1 MFPTS
6 PPSPPFF
13 SPSSRFTWFGRRQV
27 WGDCF
32 NGRPWRVR
40 EQPAHDDSSYESH
53 SRVFHRFSIP
63 LYVVVKN
70 RREFPPSMQR
80 DRERNE
86 DYRGG
91 KKISDGIFPCF
102 FPTITMRK
110 YFRHFPKEPTPSSL
124 IVAYILKRNYDNLFF
139 LSKTHSRNKRTFK
152 RLVCAI
158 LDSQRVRGE
167 GDAEGRETRDG
178 YGGRYARV
186 SSQRI
191 NRARTQS
198 RSEFVERFTHEEMAV
213 HVRQHQGAGVIRGW
227 RAPEYK
233 WTRSLAV

>member
-1 MFPTS
+1 MFLS
-6 PPSPPFF
+6 CDHDAEIF
-13 SPSSRFTWFGRRQV
+13 SS
-27 WGDCF
+27 
-32 NGRPWRVR
+32 
-40 EQPAHDDSSYESH
+40 
-53 SRVFHRFSIP
+53 FS
-63 LYVVVKN
+63 K
-70 RREFPPSMQR
+70 
-80 DRERNE
+80 
-86 DYRGG
+86 
-91 KKISDGIFPCF
+91 
-102 FPTITMRK
+102 T
-110 YFRHFPKEPTPSSL
+110 TPSSL

>member
-91 KKISDGIFPCF
+91 KKIFDGIFPCF

-124 IVAYILKRNYDNLFF
+124 IVAYILKRNYDNLVF
-139 LSKTHSRNKRTFK
+139 LSKTHSRNKRTS
-152 RLVCAI
+152 RLR
-158 LDSQRVRGE
+158 DSWFPESER
-167 GDAEGRETRDG
+167 
-178 YGGRYARV
+178 GGRCEREGNTRWLWRTLCARV
-186 SSQRI
+186 LATHQPRAHTISKRI
-191 NRARTQS
+191 RGKIHARGNGRTRAPTPGS
-198 RSEFVERFTHEEMAV
+198 RSYSRMACTW
-213 HVRQHQGAGVIRGW
+213 I
-227 RAPEYK
+227 
-233 WTRSLAV
+233 

>member
-1 MFPTS
+1 
-6 PPSPPFF
+6 
-13 SPSSRFTWFGRRQV
+13 
-27 WGDCF
+27 
-32 NGRPWRVR
+32 
-40 EQPAHDDSSYESH
+40 
-53 SRVFHRFSIP
+53 
-63 LYVVVKN
+63 
-70 RREFPPSMQR
+70 
-80 DRERNE
+80 
-86 DYRGG
+86 
-91 KKISDGIFPCF
+91 
-102 FPTITMRK
+102 MRK

-152 RLVCAI
+152 RLVCAT

-167 GDAEGRETRDG
+167 GDAKGRETRDG